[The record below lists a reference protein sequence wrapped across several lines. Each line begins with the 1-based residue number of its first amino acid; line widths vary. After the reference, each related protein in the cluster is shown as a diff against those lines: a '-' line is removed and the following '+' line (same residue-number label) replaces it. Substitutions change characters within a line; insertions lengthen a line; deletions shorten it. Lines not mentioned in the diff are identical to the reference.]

1 MAIAAALFAASCGGS
16 SSSSGSSASSE
27 SIRGQ
32 TITVLVPY
40 AMPPEA
46 ARPVHRRRP
55 ASRSTTCVTG
65 WDATHNKLFVANT
78 ANTYIADVAEFDWS
92 FTGQFAGARWVE
104 PLDNVLSAKTL
115 ADLKNTDAAFMSGGK
130 TYAACYSNDFRDLDV
145 QQEDVRQGGHHH
157 VPGHAST
164 SWRPTSRS

>member
-1 MAIAAALFAASCGGS
+1 MAIVAALFAASCGGS

-40 AMPPEA
+40 AMPQKLLNQFTAETG
-46 ARPVHRRRP
+46 VKVNYV
-55 ASRSTTCVTG
+55 VTG
-65 WDATHNKLFVANT
+65 WDATHNKLLVANE

-92 FTGQFAGARWVE
+92 FTGQFAGAGWVE

-115 ADLKNTDAAFMSGGK
+115 ADLKNTDAAFVSGGK
-130 TYAACYSNDFRDLDV
+130 TYAACYSNDFRVSMYNKKMFAKAGITD
-145 QQEDVRQGGHHH
+145 
-157 VPGHAST
+157 VPGHLR
-164 SWRPTSRS
+164 RPCG